1 MSKVHSFSHYYF
13 TFIAEYQAYF
23 TSVPLFKDEYVLLHK
38 EIFLKSIVNLIPNDT
53 DLPAY
58 RYL

>member
-38 EIFLKSIVNLIPNDT
+38 EIF
-53 DLPAY
+53 
-58 RYL
+58 